1 MLSLGPVFCWG
12 LLAAATQD
20 PASFTRKPAVTRSG
34 DTTRIEFEVSREV
47 DVTVRVEDAAG
58 SVVRHLAAGVL
69 GKNPPEPLRPG
80 SLRQSLEW
88 DGKDDSGKPA
98 TGGPFRVRVRLG
110 MKPEFDGF

>member
-1 MLSLGPVFCWG
+1 MTWLFAL
-12 LLAAATQD
+12 LLALSPVEGPAASQD

-47 DVTVRVEDAAG
+47 DVTVRIEDAAG
-58 SVVRHLAAGVL
+58 HVVRHLAAGVL

-88 DGKDDSGKPA
+88 DGKDDSGKP
-98 TGGPFRVRVRLG
+98 GPAR
-110 MKPEFDGF
+110 